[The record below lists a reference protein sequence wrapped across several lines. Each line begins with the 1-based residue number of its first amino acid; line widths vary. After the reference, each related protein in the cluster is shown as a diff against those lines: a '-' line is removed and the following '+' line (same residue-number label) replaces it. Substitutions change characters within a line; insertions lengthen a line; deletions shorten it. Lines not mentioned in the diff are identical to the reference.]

1 MELDIVHDKFACQVP
16 VVCCPNPDGAGA
28 PKKLIVWWSGGRL
41 SKIYQFKMS
50 KIRVREKSPLL
61 Y

>member
-1 MELDIVHDKFACQVP
+1 MGLDIIHDKFTCQVH
-16 VVCCPNPDGAGA
+16 VVCSHNPDGAGA
-28 PKKLIVWWSGGRL
+28 PKKLIVWWSGGQL
-41 SKIYQFKMS
+41 CKIYQFKMS

>member
-28 PKKLIVWWSGGRL
+28 PKKVIVGWSWGRL
-41 SKIYQFKMS
+41 GPIYQFKIS
-50 KIRVREKSPLL
+50 KFKVCEKNKAL
-61 Y
+61 